1 MHYRVD
7 VEDPSASEGY
17 RYYIVGQRDVD
28 AILASNVAPFVR
40 LIEVNTNKSYWVPR
54 VRIVRIAEQQTSP

>member
-17 RYYIVGQRDVD
+17 RYYIVDQRDVD
-28 AILASNVAPFVR
+28 AILSTNTVAFVR
-40 LIEVNTNKSYWVPR
+40 LTEVNTKKAYWVPR
-54 VRIVRIAEQQTSP
+54 VRIVRIAEQPTSS